1 MHLYHNSFYSINLS
15 VDKVCNQNSDFYLY
29 HPNSPRLD
37 FKSIKILERTIFYT
51 FCTILRSNGHYLA
64 NLEKYFP
71 KNNTHQID
79 EYPIFLSTL
88 NRYSP
93 EKEEFFQKLLFN
105 ENVKI
110 FTKTIKRFSIY
121 I

>member
-1 MHLYHNSFYSINLS
+1 MPQGHKSGRKTIMTRLMPLGHNPSTCLMTQGH
-15 VDKVCNQNSDFYLY
+15 KVRVY
-29 HPNSPRLD
+29 
-37 FKSIKILERTIFYT
+37 
-51 FCTILRSNGHYLA
+51 G
-64 NLEKYFP
+64 
-71 KNNTHQID
+71 NTHQID

-93 EKEEFFQKLLFN
+93 EKEDFFQKLLFN